1 MTLSLYLV
9 VIIIVAV
16 LVFTLLLAGKGDEG
30 YQNATKK
37 NTVNLS
43 IIYIVVI
50 LISFI
55 AVGVYIKFVN

>member
-9 VIIIVAV
+9 VIIIAAV

-37 NTVNLS
+37 NTLNLS
-43 IIYIVVI
+43 VIYIVVI
-50 LISFI
+50 LFSLL
-55 AVGVYIKFVN
+55 AVGVYIIGVF

>member
-9 VIIIVAV
+9 FIIIVAV

-30 YQNATKK
+30 YQDATKK

>member
-16 LVFTLLLAGKGDEG
+16 LVLTLLLAGKGDEG

>member
-9 VIIIVAV
+9 FIIIVAV

-30 YQNATKK
+30 YQDATKK
-37 NTVNLS
+37 NTLNLS